1 MIAPIML
8 MVWLRRIR
16 RGHMRGQ
23 SLATI
28 LAQPGNGQ
36 STADHS
42 GVLAALEGVDKQ
54 GARALVQEA
63 VDFARATGYQ
73 RMALWTNDILHA
85 ARAIYI
91 AEGFKL
97 VAEER
102 HHSFGKDLVGQNWE
116 LTL

>member
-1 MIAPIML
+1 MIHPLSIPIPWWIAGPL
-8 MVWLRRIR
+8 MGLCVAGFYAVANKHLGI
-16 RGHMRGQ
+16 
-23 SLATI
+23 
-28 LAQPGNGQ
+28 
-36 STADHS
+36 S
-42 GVLAALEGVDKQ
+42 GAY
-54 GARALVQEA
+54 VQA
-63 VDFARATGYQ
+63 VDFARAAGYQ